1 MVNTFLP
8 VPDYEE
14 SAKILD
20 YRRLGKQRVEALQ
33 IVKANLGLTKGWVN
47 HPAAVMWRGYEAS
60 LISYGSAMCAVWL
73 DLGYKDNCLGQFLGY
88 MSDLIILEHPS
99 VTAGNPPWLGNN
111 AFHESHQSN
120 LLRKDPT
127 YYGQYGWSVD
137 DTLPYYWPGQ
147 AVTP

>member
-8 VPDYEE
+8 VPDYQE
-14 SAKILD
+14 SAQILD

-47 HPAAVMWRGYEAS
+47 HPAAVMWRGHEAS
-60 LISYGSAMCAVWL
+60 LISYGAAMCAVWM
-73 DLGYKDNCLGQFLGY
+73 DRGYKDNCLHQFLGH
-88 MSDLIILEHPS
+88 MSNLIIAEHPS
-99 VTAGNPPWLGNN
+99 VTTGNPPWLGDP

-137 DTLPYYWPGQ
+137 DALPYYWPGQ
-147 AVTP
+147 P